1 MTSHRSQAER
11 PGGSSKEGPPFMHRS
26 VKKLRALSLVLVWLV
41 AGLAFVG
48 NGSSARGLAM
58 AARQS
63 WRRQDE
69 E

>member
-1 MTSHRSQAER
+1 
-11 PGGSSKEGPPFMHRS
+11 MHRS
-26 VKKLRALSLVLVWLV
+26 VKKLIALSLLLVVLM

-48 NGSSARGLAM
+48 NGSSSRGLAM

>member
-26 VKKLRALSLVLVWLV
+26 VKKLIALSLLLVVLM

-48 NGSSARGLAM
+48 NGSSSRGLAM

-63 WRRQDE
+63 WRWQDE
-69 E
+69 D